1 MKIFLKGSRGDCLG
15 CDQRT
20 LTRMLRGGADK
31 LGDSVTIMGPLIH
44 HPVKDNLSQV
54 KGGVQSK
61 SNKEV
66 IVNFAVAVFLSPS
79 W

>member
-1 MKIFLKGSRGDCLG
+1 
-15 CDQRT
+15 
-20 LTRMLRGGADK
+20 MLRGGADK
-31 LGDSVTIMGPLIH
+31 VGDLVTIMGPLIH

-61 SNKEV
+61 NNKEV
-66 IVNFAVAVFLSPS
+66 IVNFAAAIFPSPF